1 VVGILVKLI
10 FFRFEMKISD
20 LKCNLHCFGGFHV
33 KKL

>member
-20 LKCNLHCFGGFHV
+20 LKCNLHCFGVFLV
-33 KKL
+33 ENL